1 MVSHWYVVRTR
12 PNAEQAASL
21 GLERSG
27 FRVFSPQVK
36 SWLSAVS
43 HRHVPLFPGYL
54 FLQCNMAEQ
63 GWPSLDRQ
71 PHILGLVRF
80 GGITPA
86 VSDDVIGALD
96 RRVRELNGGG
106 ELWSRY
112 RPGERVRVR
121 IGSVE
126 SLAEVVREP
135 RSPYAKLRVL
145 MEFLGRRVH
154 ADVACED
161 VRPIENRVYLGIE
174 PPEPLPR
181 RTRGRGRWVRGFG
194 PRAEWGRARRD
205 NGPISS

>member
-1 MVSHWYVVRTR
+1 VVSQWYVVRTR

-27 FRVFSPQVK
+27 FRVFSPQVRAWI
-36 SWLSAVS
+36 SALSQ
-43 HRHVPLFPGYL
+43 RRLPLFPGYL
-54 FLQCNMAEQ
+54 FLQCDLEEQ

-80 GGITPA
+80 GGVTPA
-86 VSDDVIGALD
+86 VPDDVIGDLD
-96 RRVRELNGGG
+96 RRVREINGGG

-112 RPGERVRVR
+112 RPGDRVRVR
-121 IGSVE
+121 LGSVE
-126 SLAEVVREP
+126 SLAEVVTKP
-135 RSPYAKLRVL
+135 KSADAKLRVL

-154 ADVACED
+154 AEIACEY

-174 PPEPLPR
+174 SSYPVPR

-194 PRAEWGRARRD
+194 TRAECYGPQRY
-205 NGPISS
+205 NGQTSS